1 MFIALHRLAVGTA
14 REVADTTEVPRSQVY
29 SAAEQL
35 EKKGLINTQQ
45 SNPLRYRPV
54 DIDKAKQ
61 TLRKRFEGEQ
71 QSAFNYVEGVQ
82 NDDRV
87 KEEQEEIWTVRG
99 SDQIDFRVVDMLSNA
114 NERIVF
120 AVHNSRFITEE
131 IKQSIKESAAMG
143 LDVTIISNTPAIRN
157 QFDAFEH
164 VATATPSANEQIAN
178 LIGRTVFADD
188 DCLLLSVMSG
198 SGNETA
204 IWSLNSTFAAVLIQL
219 AEAESNTAELNSDI
233 K

>member
-14 REVADTTEVPRSQVY
+14 REIADTTDVPRSQVY

-54 DIDKAKQ
+54 GIDKAQQ

-71 QSAFNYVEGVQ
+71 ENAFNYVKTVQ

-99 SDQIDFRVVDMLSNA
+99 SNRIDVRVVDMLSDA

-120 AVHNSRFITEE
+120 AVHDSRFITEE
-131 IKQSIKESAAMG
+131 IKQSIKESAAEG
-143 LDVTIISNTPAIRN
+143 LDVTVISNTPAIRN

-164 VATATPSANEQIAN
+164 VATATSANEQNAN

-188 DCLLLSVMSG
+188 DCLLLSVVSG

-204 IWSLNSTFAAVLIQL
+204 IWSLSSTFAAVLIQL
-219 AEAESNTAELNSDI
+219 AEAETNAADMNSND